1 MKRARQ
7 GNRAVIP
14 VEDCGHC
21 GKRLADD
28 YWVVNGEGV
37 TLHVLCFSKYRE
49 EKQKLKDMVED
60 FLDDT

>member
-1 MKRARQ
+1 MRQ
-7 GNRAVIP
+7 RNKAVIP

-21 GKRLADD
+21 GKRLVDD

-37 TLHVLCFSKYRE
+37 LLHLPCFDPYRE
-49 EKQKLKDMVED
+49 AKQKTTDMIED